1 MVLVDTS
8 VWIDHLRKNDQ
19 HLQLLLIDG
28 EVVCHPLIIGELVCG
43 NLRNRK
49 EILSL
54 LQALP
59 KAPEIDFE
67 EYLYFVEEHNLFGK
81 GIGYI
86 DIQLLASAKL
96 SQTSLWTLDK
106 RLKAIAVEFG
116 INYKKSR
123 LSRRS
128 S

>member
-19 HLQLLLIDG
+19 HLRLLLIDG

-43 NLRNRK
+43 NLKNRK
-49 EILSL
+49 EIISL

-59 KAPEIDFE
+59 MAPEIDFE

-106 RLKAIAVEFG
+106 RLKAIAVDFG

-123 LSRRS
+123 
-128 S
+128 

>member
-1 MVLVDTS
+1 MILVDTS

-19 HLQLLLIDG
+19 HLQLLLMDG
-28 EVVCHPLIIGELVCG
+28 KVVWHPLIIGELVCG
-43 NLRNRK
+43 NLNNRK
-49 EILSL
+49 EIIGL

-59 KAPEIDFE
+59 MALEIDFE
-67 EYLYFVEEHNLFGK
+67 EYLYFVEEHKLFGM

-106 RLKAIAVEFG
+106 RLNAVAVELG
-116 INYKKSR
+116 INYKKLR
-123 LSRRS
+123 
-128 S
+128 

>member
-28 EVVCHPLIIGELVCG
+28 EVVCHPLVIGELVCG
-43 NLRNRK
+43 NLKNRK
-49 EILSL
+49 EIIGL

-59 KAPEIDFE
+59 MAPEIDFE

-106 RLKAIAVEFG
+106 RLNTVAIEFG

-123 LSRRS
+123 
-128 S
+128 

>member
-28 EVVCHPLIIGELVCG
+28 EVACHPLIIGELVCG
-43 NLRNRK
+43 NLKNRK
-49 EILSL
+49 EIIDL

-59 KAPEIDFE
+59 MTLEIDFE

-96 SQTSLWTLDK
+96 SQTNLWTLDK
-106 RLKAIAVEFG
+106 RLKAIAVKFG

-123 LSRRS
+123 
-128 S
+128 

>member
-1 MVLVDTS
+1 MLLVDTS

-43 NLRNRK
+43 NLKNRK
-49 EILSL
+49 EIIGL

-59 KAPEIDFE
+59 MAPEINFE
-67 EYLYFVEEHNLFGK
+67 EYLYFVEEHNLYGK

-96 SQTSLWTLDK
+96 SQTNLWTLDK

-123 LSRRS
+123 
-128 S
+128 

>member
-43 NLRNRK
+43 NLNNRK
-49 EILSL
+49 EILGL

-59 KAPEIDFE
+59 MAFEIDFE

-123 LSRRS
+123 
-128 S
+128 

>member
-28 EVVCHPLIIGELVCG
+28 EVVCHSLIIAELVCG
-43 NLRNRK
+43 NLKNRE
-49 EILSL
+49 EIIGL

-59 KAPEIDFE
+59 MAPEIDFE
-67 EYLYFVEEHNLFGK
+67 EHLYFVEEHNLFGK

-96 SQTSLWTLDK
+96 SQTSLLTLDK
-106 RLKAIAVEFG
+106 RLKAIAVEFSF
-116 INYKKSR
+116 N
-123 LSRRS
+123 
-128 S
+128 

>member
-8 VWIDHLRKNDQ
+8 VWIDHLRKNDK

-43 NLRNRK
+43 NLKNRK
-49 EILSL
+49 EIIGL

-59 KAPEIDFE
+59 MSPEIDFE
-67 EYLYFVEEHNLFGK
+67 EYLYFVEEHKLFGK

-96 SQTSLWTLDK
+96 SQTSLWTSDK

-116 INYKKSR
+116 INYRKPK
-123 LSRRS
+123 
-128 S
+128 